1 MRWRRRALLAVMR
14 AVTVSRAGAVAVV
27 VAGCGGTPVEAPA
40 PGAMT
45 LVYSGN
51 VDGEIEPCG

>member
-1 MRWRRRALLAVMR
+1 VTWLLASFLL
-14 AVTVSRAGAVAVV
+14 ACSGGAAPEALAGSV
-27 VAGCGGTPVEAPA
+27 
-40 PGAMT
+40 T

>member
-1 MRWRRRALLAVMR
+1 MRWRRRL
-14 AVTVSRAGAVAVV
+14 V
-27 VAGCGGTPVEAPA
+27 VAASVLLGGCAGGADVPTAV
-40 PGAMT
+40 GGVT

>member
-1 MRWRRRALLAVMR
+1 M
-14 AVTVSRAGAVAVV
+14 V
-27 VAGCGGTPVEAPA
+27 VAAVGLLGCSGGAEIPA
-40 PGAMT
+40 GPAGGVT

>member
-1 MRWRRRALLAVMR
+1 MK
-14 AVTVSRAGAVAVV
+14 SRGPIVAVAIVML
-27 VAGCGGTPVEAPA
+27 GCSGSADIPVAPA
-40 PGAMT
+40 NSVT

>member
-1 MRWRRRALLAVMR
+1 MTLLA
-14 AVTVSRAGAVAVV
+14 ALFAL
-27 VAGCGGTPVEAPA
+27 GCSGPDVPA
-40 PGAMT
+40 PTPGGLS

>member
-1 MRWRRRALLAVMR
+1 MRWRRRLFVAAALATGCADR
-14 AVTVSRAGAVAVV
+14 
-27 VAGCGGTPVEAPA
+27 GCGQSAPVGAAGTV
-40 PGAMT
+40 T

>member
-1 MRWRRRALLAVMR
+1 MRWRRRIVVAAVALLGCSGGESVPVAP
-14 AVTVSRAGAVAVV
+14 SGAVS
-27 VAGCGGTPVEAPA
+27 
-40 PGAMT
+40 

>member
-1 MRWRRRALLAVMR
+1 MRWRRRLVLAAVGLLGCGDA
-14 AVTVSRAGAVAVV
+14 TVPAASNGAV
-27 VAGCGGTPVEAPA
+27 
-40 PGAMT
+40 T

>member
-1 MRWRRRALLAVMR
+1 MTLLGAC
-14 AVTVSRAGAVAVV
+14 TTEPKPPPGAV
-27 VAGCGGTPVEAPA
+27 
-40 PGAMT
+40 T

>member
-1 MRWRRRALLAVMR
+1 LKWRRRIVVGALALLQGCAAGDAPV
-14 AVTVSRAGAVAVV
+14 AAGGAV
-27 VAGCGGTPVEAPA
+27 
-40 PGAMT
+40 T